1 MDVMP
6 HPARRVLAALL
17 ALVIVLGSG
26 LLWIG
31 VPIAG
36 FWVAG
41 QLFTDAVDFLLF
53 VLATVPLTM
62 VLVGFA
68 LYRVNALYVSL
79 HDEDQPRPASRSA
92 WLVSDSDERRSVR
105 LQRGGRQLIDV
116 AMTVSIVT
124 ALVLMVIW
132 FFFLAHQNLV
142 TPL

>member
-1 MDVMP
+1 MDAMQ
-6 HPARRVLAALL
+6 HPARRALAALL

-68 LYRVNALYVSL
+68 LYRVNALYTSL
-79 HDEDQPRPASRSA
+79 RDEDETGLTSRSA
-92 WLVSDSDERRSVR
+92 WLVSHGDERRSVR
-105 LQRGGRQLIDV
+105 LKQAPRPLIDV
-116 AMTVSIVT
+116 AMTVSIVA
-124 ALVLMVIW
+124 ALVLMVVW
-132 FFFLAHQNLV
+132 FFFFAHQNLV
-142 TPL
+142 APL